1 MRFVGESITD
11 PIKGAIIINCSE
23 IGTLFS
29 KETNK
34 AYNKDFVRSINTDF
48 HDGDICVY
56 KDKEYYYEN
65 KKWVLI
71 EKETKKMKKL
81 NCYYISN
88 IDWDTDGEDVKL
100 PKTMIIVSE
109 YDLDENELSERI
121 TNKTGFCHNGFY
133 HELLTDTR
141 IEDLSRRIND
151 FWQKLWECCGQTE
164 RWYECR
170 DYIND
175 MIECYIERHDIVN
188 NLENEKRN
196 HD

>member
-1 MRFVGESITD
+1 
-11 PIKGAIIINCSE
+11 
-23 IGTLFS
+23 
-29 KETNK
+29 
-34 AYNKDFVRSINTDF
+34 
-48 HDGDICVY
+48 
-56 KDKEYYYEN
+56 
-65 KKWVLI
+65 
-71 EKETKKMKKL
+71 MKKL
-81 NCYYISN
+81 NCYYILN
-88 IDWDTDGEDVKL
+88 IDWDTDDEDVKL

-133 HELLTDTR
+133 YELLTDSR

-151 FWQKLWECCGQTE
+151 FWQKLWDCCGHTE

-175 MIECYIERHDIVN
+175 MIECYIERHDMIN
-188 NLENEKRN
+188 NLEKEKRN